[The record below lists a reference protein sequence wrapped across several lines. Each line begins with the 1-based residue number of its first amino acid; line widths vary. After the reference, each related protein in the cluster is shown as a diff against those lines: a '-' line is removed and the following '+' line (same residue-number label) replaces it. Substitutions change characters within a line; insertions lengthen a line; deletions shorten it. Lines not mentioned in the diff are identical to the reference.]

1 MPTEPE
7 NQSPEDDASAP
18 SLLGGVSPDELFA
31 RGMQSV
37 RMTGGGSMQNWEPPT
52 VEEAARLFP
61 NYKVIDVLGRGG
73 MGAVY
78 KAVQTAL
85 DRVVAIKLLPLEI
98 SIDRDFADRFV
109 REARTM
115 AKLNHPNIVSV
126 FDFGTTTEGHLY
138 FVMEFVEGTTLH
150 HLIKSTGLKP
160 SQALELIVSICEA
173 LQYAHT
179 EGVVHRDIKPANVL
193 VDTKGRVKVADFG
206 LARVDAPTSEQ
217 WGQTMTGMVLGTPDY
232 MAPEQKTGSRVD
244 HRADIYSLGVM
255 LYEMLC
261 GQIPQ
266 GIFDPPS
273 QRVDVDDRVD
283 QVVIRA
289 MQQEPNRR
297 YANTAEMK
305 LEVENIRHTPLPKA
319 ASSSPAAS
327 GKKKAASSVAKRA
340 DEAPES
346 VPVEPARER
355 SAAPWMAGVAAL
367 CALVAVSVVLIQLRR
382 PPPAPVA
389 AAVPPPAP
397 ALAPIKAAAP
407 AGSEPTVE
415 KPSPGENPE
424 AVIAKTDSPSKP
436 DEAPKLAGEPAAK
449 PEPPPIG
456 SAPKPDAP
464 AEPPA
469 PVAPPPSDR
478 PVAVATVPGPVAQI
492 VPPSGPTSSL
502 QRIAPAPAPAVQP
515 QVPVEAAEPASV
527 PEGVPVA
534 AESWKSLVT
543 QGDGLMQRRQRDEAL
558 DAYLRAF
565 DLAADAKGV
574 TAGEV
579 AQLCLK
585 VSTLQMNL
593 GSRAEARETLGLG
606 RQALKRMTVGGKDA
620 VERQKYLEQIENR
633 LRTLP
638 AD

>member
-1 MPTEPE
+1 MPTAPE
-7 NQSPEDDASAP
+7 NPSPENDASAP

-61 NYKVIDVLGRGG
+61 NYKVVDVLGRGG

-78 KAVQTAL
+78 KAIQTAL

-160 SQALELIVSICEA
+160 NQALELIVSVCEA
-173 LQYAHT
+173 LQYAHV

-206 LARVDAPTSEQ
+206 LARMDTPSSEQ

-232 MAPEQKTGSRVD
+232 MAPEQKSGSRVD

-261 GQIPQ
+261 GQVPQ

-273 QRVDVDDRVD
+273 QRVTVDERID

-289 MQQEPNRR
+289 MQQEPDRR
-297 YANTAEMK
+297 YSNTGEMK
-305 LEVENIRHTPLPKA
+305 SEVENIRLTPLPKVVA
-319 ASSSPAAS
+319 GGKKGEAPSPA
-327 GKKKAASSVAKRA
+327 KKAGAAGA
-340 DEAPES
+340 PAEAP
-346 VPVEPARER
+346 REKHATPWLAGI
-355 SAAPWMAGVAAL
+355 AAV
-367 CALVAVSVVLIQLRR
+367 CALVAVSVVIIQLKQ
-382 PPPAPVA
+382 PVPAATGPV
-389 AAVPPPAP
+389 VPPPAP
-397 ALAPIKAAAP
+397 ELAPIKSAALPPVADVTP
-407 AGSEPTVE
+407 QKSEPLMAKAE
-415 KPSPGENPE
+415 PGATPTEQP
-424 AVIAKTDSPSKP
+424 ATKA
-436 DEAPKLAGEPAAK
+436 EPAATTPAK
-449 PEPPPIG
+449 LDPN
-456 SAPKPDAP
+456 

-469 PVAPPPSDR
+469 PVALPPSEP
-478 PVAVATVPGPVAQI
+478 PVAVTTLPGPAKVAQI
-492 VPPSGPTSSL
+492 VPAPVATSSL
-502 QRIAPAPAPAVQP
+502 EPVSRPPTQPPATTPEATPPEAPQPAEDWHAFV
-515 QVPVEAAEPASV
+515 SR
-527 PEGVPVA
+527 
-534 AESWKSLVT
+534 
-543 QGDGLMQRRQRDEAL
+543 GDALMQQRQRDDAL
-558 DAYLRAF
+558 EAYLNAF
-565 DLAADAKGV
+565 DLATDGRQIAAAD
-574 TAGEV
+574 V
-579 AQLCLK
+579 AQLCKK
-585 VSTLQMNL
+585 VANFQVSF
-593 GSRAEARETLGLG
+593 GSLAEARQTLEHG
-606 RQALKRMTVGGKDA
+606 RQTLKHMTGGKDGGD
-620 VERQKYLEQIENR
+620 RQKYVDQIENT
-633 LRTLP
+633 LRSLP
-638 AD
+638 RE

>member
-1 MPTEPE
+1 
-7 NQSPEDDASAP
+7 
-18 SLLGGVSPDELFA
+18 
-31 RGMQSV
+31 MQSV

-61 NYKVIDVLGRGG
+61 NYQVVGVLGRGG

-160 SQALELIVSICEA
+160 NQALELIVSICEA

-232 MAPEQKTGSRVD
+232 MAPEQKSGSRVD

-261 GQIPQ
+261 GQVPQ

-273 QRVDVDDRVD
+273 QRVSVDERID

-289 MQQEPNRR
+289 MQQEPDRR
-297 YANTAEMK
+297 YPNTAEMK
-305 LEVENIRHTPLPKA
+305 SEVENIRLTPLPKEA
-319 ASSSPAAS
+319 GA
-327 GKKKAASSVAKRA
+327 GKKAAA
-340 DEAPES
+340 APGAARKPDQS
-346 VPVEPARER
+346 PASAPPER
-355 SAAPWMAGVAAL
+355 SQEKSVTPWLAGVAAV
-367 CALVAVSVVLIQLRR
+367 CALVAVSVVIIQMKR
-382 PPPAPVA
+382 PAVEKVGQSVPPPAPELAPVKAAPPAPVA
-389 AAVPPPAP
+389 DAPPV
-397 ALAPIKAAAP
+397 K
-407 AGSEPTVE
+407 G
-415 KPSPGENPE
+415 E
-424 AVIAKTDSPSKP
+424 AVVAKADSAATSSDSHATVKAEPVMPVATVQPKTDST
-436 DEAPKLAGEPAAK
+436 
-449 PEPPPIG
+449 
-456 SAPKPDAP
+456 

-469 PVAPPPSDR
+469 PVAPPPSEP
-478 PVAVATVPGPVAQI
+478 PVAVTTLPGPPRVAQI
-492 VPPSGPTSSL
+492 VPAPMATSSL
-502 QRIAPAPAPAVQP
+502 EPMAPRAQPVAPAADPAAP
-515 QVPVEAAEPASV
+515 EA
-527 PEGVPVA
+527 PVA
-534 AESWKSLVT
+534 GADWHSLVLR
-543 QGDGLMQRRQRDEAL
+543 GDALMQQRQRDDAL
-558 DAYLRAF
+558 EAYLNAF
-565 DLAADAKGV
+565 DLATDGRPI
-574 TAGEV
+574 TAVEV
-579 AQLCLK
+579 AQLCKKLANFQI
-585 VSTLQMNL
+585 SF
-593 GSRAEARETLGLG
+593 GSLAEARQTLEQG
-606 RQALKRMTVGGKDA
+606 RQALKRMPGGKDGA
-620 VERQKYLEQIENR
+620 DRQKYLEQIENSI
-633 LRTLP
+633 RTLP
-638 AD
+638 RD